1 MYSDIMRHSRHTP
14 QASPFCLCGTF
25 RINSVWEFESTFS
38 RGRLRGR
45 FKVSDIR
52 IIARMP
58 RVGVKSLVISFVCVF
73 VIYVAM
79 RLRLCA
85 KERKMKDD

>member
-45 FKVSDIR
+45 FKVSDIGR
-52 IIARMP
+52 
-58 RVGVKSLVISFVCVF
+58 VKSLVISFVCVF